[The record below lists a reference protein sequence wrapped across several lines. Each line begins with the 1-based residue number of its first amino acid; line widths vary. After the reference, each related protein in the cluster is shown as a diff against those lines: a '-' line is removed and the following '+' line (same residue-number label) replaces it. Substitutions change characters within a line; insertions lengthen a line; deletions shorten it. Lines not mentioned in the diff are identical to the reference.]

1 MPHREVVCQADFS
14 GLKVSDQSLGSSIG
28 ERARTNMTERFKVQ
42 EPAPDLIRG
51 SKFTLRDAAHDAA
64 PQGERPKENP
74 ELGTRNPERRSTA
87 VKYLGFVAHVLL
99 SAIVLASL
107 GCAKSAQPQAR
118 PPDVAVVKVEQK
130 DVPIWR
136 EWIGTLDGLVNAQIK
151 PQVTGYLLRQNYTDG
166 AFVKKG
172 QLLFEIDPRTFQA
185 AVDQAKGQLANAE
198 GQVAQAQA
206 NEVKTQQDVTR
217 YTPLAKEQAIA
228 QQDLDNAIQANAAA
242 KAQVE
247 AAKAQ
252 VEAAKAQVASARLN
266 LGFTKVVSLIDG
278 IAAIAQAQI
287 GDLVSTSSLLT
298 MVSTV
303 DPIKV
308 YFPVSEREYLE
319 WMKGG
324 SDPTKG
330 IAGEPQLTL
339 QLILADGSVY
349 PHPGHVSFVDRQVDV
364 KTGTL
369 RVQGLFPNLGNLLR
383 PGQYARVRAITSVKR
398 GALLIPQKAVSEL
411 QGSYQVAVLGSD
423 NKIQIRSVIV
433 GERVGTDWIIDQG
446 LKPGERVAA
455 EGIQKVRA
463 GMLVNAKF
471 ITATAQID
479 PKTKNLP

>member
-1 MPHREVVCQADFS
+1 MPHREVVSQADFS
-14 GLKVSDQSLGSSIG
+14 GLKVSNQSLGASIG
-28 ERARTNMTERFKVQ
+28 EQARISLSKFKVQ
-42 EPAPDLIRG
+42 EPAPDPIRG
-51 SKFTLRDAAHDAA
+51 SRACPRLDRGFNVPSPNSEH
-64 PQGERPKENP
+64 
-74 ELGTRNPERRSTA
+74 GTRNPERRTTA

-463 GMLVNAKF
+463 GMLVNAKL